1 MVGEDMTFKEE
12 IELLLKEEIKVLKA
26 IKHISYEKTDTIMKS
41 EIKDI
46 EDITRQEEKHI
57 SEMSSLEKKRIELFN
72 SWGVSKD
79 TSISNVIEKIPEGK
93 EDLTLL
99 KDEMLELVSDIDIR
113 NKLNNDL
120 IRENLDWIDF
130 NMNLITSVHSH
141 PSYGNDKDKKGN
153 INIFDKKV

>member
-12 IELLLKEEIKVLKA
+12 IELLLKKEIKVLKA
-26 IKHISYEKTDTIMKS
+26 IKMISYEKTDIIMKS
-41 EIKDI
+41 DIKNIDN
-46 EDITRQEEKHI
+46 ITRQEEKLVN
-57 SEMSSLEKKRIELFN
+57 EMSSLEKERIELFN

-93 EDLTLL
+93 DSLTLL
-99 KDEMLELVSDIDIR
+99 KDEMLELVSDIDMR
-113 NKLNNDL
+113 NRLNNDL

-141 PSYGNDKDKKGN
+141 PSYGNGKDKKNN